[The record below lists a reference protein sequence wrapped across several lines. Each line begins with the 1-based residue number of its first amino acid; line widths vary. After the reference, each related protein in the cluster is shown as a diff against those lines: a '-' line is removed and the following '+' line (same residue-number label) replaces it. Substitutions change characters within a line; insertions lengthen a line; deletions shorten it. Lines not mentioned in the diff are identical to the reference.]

1 MAGDR
6 DAARTHYDLA
16 ARRTLSIPERRYLER
31 QASRLATGPSK
42 D

>member
-6 DAARTHYDLA
+6 VAARTHYELA
-16 ARRTLSIPERRYLER
+16 ARRTLSIPEQRYLER
-31 QASRLATGPSK
+31 QASRLAKEPTQ